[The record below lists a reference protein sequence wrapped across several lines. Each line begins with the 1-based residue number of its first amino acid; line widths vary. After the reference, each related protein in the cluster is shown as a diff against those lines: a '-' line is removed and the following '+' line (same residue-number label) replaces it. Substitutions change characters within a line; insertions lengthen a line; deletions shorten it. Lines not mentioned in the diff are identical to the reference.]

1 MKHSIKKFQNVNH
14 SLDFNDDNSVYFN
27 DASALFLKIFGKNI
41 HTYRKFHFFN
51 IVERRHTNETM
62 VNENLTSL
70 QSFSELQFPNQIYY
84 HIYHM

>member
-51 IVERRHTNETM
+51 IDNC
-62 VNENLTSL
+62 VNLLFSFKEN
-70 QSFSELQFPNQIYY
+70 
-84 HIYHM
+84 